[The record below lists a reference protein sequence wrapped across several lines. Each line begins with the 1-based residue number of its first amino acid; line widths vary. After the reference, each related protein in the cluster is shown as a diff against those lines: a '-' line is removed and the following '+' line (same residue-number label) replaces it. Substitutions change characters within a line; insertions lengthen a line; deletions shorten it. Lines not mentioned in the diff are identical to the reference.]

1 MKKILQVKIFCFF
14 LLIFSSVKIH
24 AQLGIKETNTAPN
37 AKAMLD
43 VESANKGI
51 LIPRMNTNVRDG
63 IPSPP
68 DGLLIYNNQTKK
80 FNYFDNTAWQ
90 EALFGNQWN
99 INGSTISY
107 SGGNV
112 GIGITNPARQL
123 VINGVVNAFQLFQQG
138 NFTGTT
144 ISDGLLVG
152 TDINVDGFLWNYE
165 SAGLRFGTNNIERL
179 TILSNG
185 NIGIGDNTPS
195 EKLEIAG
202 NLKVSGEL
210 NRISTTNANMIPI
223 AYGTLQDNGNIL
235 TNSNNWTLTHVD
247 NSGIWEI
254 SVSGET
260 VALTGYVLIATPNAN
275 FPSFVIAQP
284 ISGKMQ
290 VKTYTSA
297 GTLQDIG
304 FSFVI
309 YKP

>member
-1 MKKILQVKIFCFF
+1 MKINQLPFLFIFFF
-14 LLIFSSVKIH
+14 LLLSENIIL

-51 LIPRMNTNVRDG
+51 LIPRMNTNIRDG
-63 IPSPP
+63 IVSPP

-99 INGSTISY
+99 INGTSISY

-112 GIGITNPARQL
+112 GIGITSPARQL
-123 VINGVVNAFQLFQQG
+123 VINGTVNAFQLFQQG
-138 NFTGTT
+138 AFTGTG
-144 ISDGLLVG
+144 SADGLLVG
-152 TDINVDGFLWNYE
+152 TDINVDGFLWNFE

-185 NIGIGDNTPS
+185 NVGIGDNTPS

-202 NLKVSGEL
+202 NIKLSGKV
-210 NRISTTNANMIPI
+210 NRDATGTFNLVPI
-223 AYGTLQDNGNIL
+223 ATASIQDNGGLLTGTSNIG
-235 TNSNNWTLTHVD
+235 T
-247 NSGIWEI
+247 I
-254 SVSGET
+254 ET
-260 VALTGYVLIATPNAN
+260 VATGHRRITINSATLSIGNNIVVGSALSSFPTVAN
-275 FPSFVIAQP
+275 FLI
-284 ISGKMQ
+284 INGKLE
-290 VKTYTSA
+290 VKTYNLS
-297 GTLQDIG
+297 GTLLNVP

-309 YKP
+309 YSE